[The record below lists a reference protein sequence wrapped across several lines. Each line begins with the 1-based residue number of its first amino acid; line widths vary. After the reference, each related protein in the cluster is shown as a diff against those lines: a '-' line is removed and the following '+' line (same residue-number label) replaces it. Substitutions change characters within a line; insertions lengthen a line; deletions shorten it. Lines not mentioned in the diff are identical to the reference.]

1 MRLSHL
7 HGKLDHITNHG
18 APPFQLQKRNG
29 FHEVREMSGNPFP
42 TTTRNDGVRIR
53 RLGVDDLT
61 EVDRLAQLDSRRRPE
76 GALLGVEIEGRL
88 LAAISLATGES
99 IADPFS
105 RTGELR
111 ALLELRAAQLR
122 RSESRRGR
130 LLHLPRPKARAALAG
145 SPPGA
150 ARWWL
155 ITGRP

>member
-1 MRLSHL
+1 MNDRHSP
-7 HGKLDHITNHG
+7 ITQNH
-18 APPFQLQKRNG
+18 A
-29 FHEVREMSGNPFP
+29 SGIN
-42 TTTRNDGVRIR
+42 IR
-53 RLGVDDLT
+53 RLAGDDLA
-61 EVDRLAQLDSRRRPE
+61 EVERLAQLDSRRAPE
-76 GALLGVEIEGRL
+76 GALLGIEIEGRL
-88 LAAISLATGES
+88 LAAISLATGDS

-122 RSESRRGR
+122 RRENRRGR
-130 LLHLPRPKARAALAG
+130 LFHLPRPKARAALAG